1 MKKITFYFDF
11 LSPYVWL
18 AWKKIPEL
26 LDKHKLELNAVP
38 VLFAGLLG
46 ASGQK
51 GPAEIP
57 SKLHFVWSDTIRL
70 AHLEGYTLKGPPTHP
85 FNPLPS
91 LRLCEACDSK
101 QKIKLAQRL
110 ANACWEEGKDI
121 SQMDVLITLANEVGL
136 NGKELIQK
144 INDPQIKEK
153 IKLNTEEAIG
163 KGAFGVPTFMVDD
176 ELFWGHDRLGQIDL
190 YFQGKL
196 KTDKNF

>member
-46 ASGQK
+46 ASG
-51 GPAEIP
+51 
-57 SKLHFVWSDTIRL
+57 
-70 AHLEGYTLKGPPTHP
+70 LKGPPTHP

-196 KTDKNF
+196 KTDKKLLNTMFTRPRAVDRKI